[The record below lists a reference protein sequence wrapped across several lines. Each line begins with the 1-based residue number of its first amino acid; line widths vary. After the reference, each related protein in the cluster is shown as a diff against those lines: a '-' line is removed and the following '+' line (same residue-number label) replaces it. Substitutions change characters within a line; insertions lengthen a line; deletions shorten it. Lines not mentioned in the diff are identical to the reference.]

1 MADKERLVRKIKLGD
16 EAAFRELFDEYHR
29 QLYGVAFTY
38 LHNKELSEDAV
49 QDVFIKLWNGRA
61 KLDPYR
67 SIEGF
72 LFTIMKN
79 HVLTMIRSDKR
90 RIQKKITYGFQKSAR
105 DVNLV
110 EEAIIFSESEEIFL
124 RALEELPA
132 GKREVFRLRSQD
144 GFTVRQVAKKLK
156 IKENTVKSQYYEA
169 SKFIREYL
177 REHAGIEGQGKAS
190 G

>member
-16 EAAFRELFDEYHR
+16 EAAFKELFDEYHR

-38 LHNKELSEDAV
+38 LHNTELSEDAV
-49 QDVFIKLWNGRA
+49 QDVFIKLWDSRA
-61 KLDPYR
+61 KLDPYK
-67 SIEGF
+67 SVEGF

-79 HVLTMIRSDKR
+79 HVLTMIRTDKR
-90 RIQKKITYGFQKSAR
+90 RIQKKIAYSFRKSGR
-105 DVNLV
+105 GINVV
-110 EEAIIFSESEEIFL
+110 EEAIIFSEYEEIFL
-124 RALEELPA
+124 RALEELPS

-144 GFTVRQVAKKLK
+144 GLTIRQVAKELN

-177 REHAGIEGQGKAS
+177 REHAGIEDQEKAS